1 MLQVNQGN
9 WESVPKA
16 APAVAMQLLQM
27 WLQSFQEPI
36 FSLPLQQAISA
47 LLCTAS
53 DSMVPD
59 NLPAVAVS
67 PPVSAVTIPD
77 QGLSMYVAM
86 VQRLSVHQRA
96 VVARLVICLQG
107 VRRSCPPSSLESH
120 VSSVLQWLTR
130 HLTGCDVC
138 DDLTAQ
144 SRESAAVVHFLE
156 ACMYNAAILP
166 LLMPCNA
173 SHTVSEVSHTQAG
186 SQTATLTEPLSSLH
200 GSSDQPE
207 AQGKFASPALQTSAD
222 QPIQAYKPA
231 NISNEGPAAQKADR
245 DVLHTVGMADA
256 GCLRY
261 SRRLA
266 RKFL

>member
-1 MLQVNQGN
+1 
-9 WESVPKA
+9 
-16 APAVAMQLLQM
+16 MQLLQM

-36 FSLPLQQAISA
+36 LSLPLQQAISA

-53 DSMVPD
+53 YSMVSN
-59 NLPAVAVS
+59 NLPTDAVS

-77 QGLSMYVAM
+77 QGVSMYVAV

-96 VVARLVICLQG
+96 VVARIVTCVQA
-107 VRRSCPPSSLESH
+107 VRRGCPQHSLASH
-120 VSSVLQWLTR
+120 VSTVLQWLTR
-130 HLTGCDVC
+130 HLTGCDVR

-144 SRESAAVVHFLE
+144 NREQAAVVHFLE
-156 ACMYNAAILP
+156 ACMHNAATLQ
-166 LLMPCNA
+166 LLMPCSTLN
-173 SHTVSEVSHTQAG
+173 TVSEVTDNQAG
-186 SQTATLTEPLSSLH
+186 SETATLTEPLSSLH
-200 GSSDQPE
+200 GSSEQLE
-207 AQGKFASPALQTSAD
+207 ARGKLASPASQIPAD

-231 NISNEGPAAQKADR
+231 TMHDEGPAAQKADR
-245 DVLHTVGMADA
+245 DVIHTASMADA